1 MNKKIYQPEIK
12 AWRAA
17 VKDMI
22 ILCRKH
28 NINIDAYPENR
39 SFVFSNNSNIAGHP
53 GFNSIGPDGVWFS
66 GTDIIIPIEDFTD
79 DE

>member
-1 MNKKIYQPEIK
+1 MNKKTYSPEIK

-22 ILCRKH
+22 ILCQKH
-28 NINIDAYPENR
+28 DICIDAYPETR
-39 SFVFSNNSNIAGHP
+39 SFVFTNNNDIDGHP

-66 GTDIIIPIEDFTD
+66 GTDVVIPIDDFN